1 MHLLDDLHWRGLLH
15 QVTDPTAARTSLGTA
30 GVRAYIGFDPT
41 AASLHIGS
49 LLPLVTLCRLAH
61 AGHRPIAVLGGG
73 TGMIGDPSG
82 KSAERKLLSDDDVA
96 RHVASLQ
103 AQVARIF
110 ANAGAE
116 VTCIDNGGWLRGL
129 SLVGFLRDIGKHF
142 SVNAMIQR
150 DSVKTRL
157 EAREQ
162 GISYTEFSYML
173 LQAFDFLEL
182 YRRHGCTAQ
191 LGGSDQWG
199 NIVSGIDLIERLA
212 RHEDGTL
219 PHGAPWGLTMPLVT
233 TKSGQKFGKTEA
245 GAVWLDAALTSPY
258 QFYQFWMQ
266 VDDDDVARY
275 LKYFTFM
282 SHSEIDAVSHSHRE
296 APHLRQGQRRLAH
309 EVTRLVHPQ
318 ELAAVEA
325 ASAVLFGGN
334 PLQADAATLDV
345 LRGEVPCSAVTA
357 THEVTLAEL
366 LVGDGRLFASNGE
379 ARRAIQQG
387 AVTVSGQ
394 KWTGELTATVP
405 PERWL
410 HGRYVLLR
418 KGKKDWHLAVRGG

>member
-1 MHLLDDLHWRGLLH
+1 MHLLDDLQWRGLLH
-15 QVTDPTAARTSLGTA
+15 QVTDLERARAALSTA

-41 AASLHIGS
+41 AASLHVGS
-49 LLPLVTLCRLAH
+49 LLPLVTLCRLAR
-61 AGHRPIAVLGGG
+61 AGHQPIAVLGGG

-82 KSAERKLLSDDDVA
+82 KSAERKLLSDDDIA
-96 RHVASLQ
+96 RNIASLQ
-103 AQVARIF
+103 VQVGRIF
-110 ANAGAE
+110 GHAGAG
-116 VTCIDNGGWLRGL
+116 VRCVDNAEWLRSL

-182 YRRHGCTAQ
+182 YRRHGCVAQ

-212 RHEDGTL
+212 RQPDGTL
-219 PHGAPWGLTMPLVT
+219 PQGGPWGLTMPLVT
-233 TKSGQKFGKTEA
+233 TRSGQKFGKTEA

-266 VDDDDVARY
+266 VEDDDVERY
-275 LKYFTFM
+275 LKYFTFLDAA
-282 SHSEIDAVSHSHRE
+282 EIDAITAAHRA
-296 APHLRQGQRRLAH
+296 APHLRQGQRRLAQA
-309 EVTRLVHPQ
+309 VTQLVHPAD
-318 ELAAVEA
+318 LAAVEA
-325 ASAVLFGGN
+325 ATAVLFGGN
-334 PLQADAATLDV
+334 PLEADAATLEV
-345 LRGEVPCSAVTA
+345 LRGEVPGAQVEGVG
-357 THEVTLAEL
+357 EVTLGQL

-387 AVTVSGQ
+387 AVTVSGL
-394 KWTGELTATVP
+394 KWTGELSAP
-405 PERWL
+405 LPAERWL
-410 HGRYVLLR
+410 HGRYALLR
-418 KGKKDWHLAVRGG
+418 KGKKDWHLAVRG